1 MATPTALDPEPLA
14 STLALQA
21 SVPPAR
27 WPVILAGAHECVRI
41 LDAVG
46 RAHSTGLS
54 RRQALATVAPEV
66 HWSTYLNWCRRAE
79 SRPGA
84 PWERQLDVRVPPPP
98 DRISAVVEASAC
110 ALRRLKPTLTCA
122 EARVLLVAQF
132 GEEEGGVSDASL
144 KRIWKE
150 GGVAQPRGRQP
161 TPKEVVTRLTGGG
174 GLAFLAAAAAETGA
188 METLGAAVLAHA
200 REVANL
206 QSVVPPPAEV
216 GGRDELGRF
225 TGDYNRIVR
234 GENVRDPRLD
244 PDIVKRARR
253 DLTTLSVLESTP
265 AVIGRKLLAMG
276 LTPLLTERRGLDGLE
291 GPSGSWLAAA
301 GGPAYQAATLDKFL
315 SELALVDAGAA
326 LWPTHAEQWARV
338 TAPWREHEGAPAWLR
353 NIIYVD
359 ATQDPYWT
367 RAYAVSGKVSRVNK
381 VMPCLTRVAMM
392 GGPGVPLA
400 VETHAGAVSLKTAL
414 LPFLERMEN
423 VLGPGELG
431 RLTVIDAEMA
441 TRALLTALAGRP
453 DRWFISVLKGGT
465 AKAAELGGYGTW
477 QRYRDSDLLRELT
490 VTFPARMAPEEPL
503 RLRGVEMVRE
513 ESRNPTS
520 TIFITDAT
528 AEELPTEQVA
538 TAYLSRWPHQERRF
552 RDARNGLGLDRSHG
566 YGGHDVTH
574 VALSTAQE
582 KVASRAARAEANVVA
597 KAAAE
602 VEAARLLGA
611 VEKEQRSAARAGVS
625 RAKRERRAADR
636 KLDSAQKE
644 QQRLSTTPREIYVRD
659 TTRDSIATCS
669 KLTVLMLLE
678 YALKEYFGN
687 LHLEARTFIE
697 RFVHL
702 PVTIRESKTEVIYEI
717 GDNPRSPDD
726 TARLRAAC
734 AEVRRRK
741 IQVDGRYLRFEV
753 APAGPGSTRKID

>member
-1 MATPTALDPEPLA
+1 MATPTAPDPEPLA
-14 STLALQA
+14 STLARKA
-21 SVPPAR
+21 SVPAAR
-27 WPVILAGAHECVRI
+27 WPVILARAHACVRI
-41 LDAVG
+41 LGEVD
-46 RAHSTGLS
+46 RARSGGLS
-54 RRQALATVAPEV
+54 RRRALAAVAPEV
-66 HWSTYLNWCRRAE
+66 HWSTYLNWCRRDE
-79 SRPGA
+79 SRAGA

-98 DRISAVVEASAC
+98 DKISALVEASAC

-161 TPKEVVTRLTGGG
+161 SAKEVVTRLTGGG

-188 METLGAAVLAHA
+188 METLGAAVLTQA
-200 REVANL
+200 EQVASA
-206 QSVVPPPAEV
+206 QSVAPAPTEA

-225 TGDYNRIVR
+225 TGEYNRIVR
-234 GENVRDPRLD
+234 GESARDPRLD
-244 PDIVKRARR
+244 ADIVKRARR

-265 AVIGRKLLAMG
+265 TVIGRKLLAMG
-276 LTPLLTERRGLDGLE
+276 LTPLLTERRGFDGLE

-301 GGPAYQAATLDKFL
+301 GGAAYQAATLDKFL
-315 SELALVDAGAA
+315 GELALVDAGAV

-338 TAPWREHEGAPAWLR
+338 TAPWREHADAPAWLR
-353 NIIYVD
+353 NIVYVD

-367 RAYAVSGKVSRVNK
+367 HAYAMSGKVSRVNK

-400 VETHAGAVSLKTAL
+400 VETHAGTVSLKKEL
-414 LPFLERMEN
+414 LPFLERMES
-423 VLGPGELG
+423 VLGQGELG

-441 TRALLTALAGRP
+441 TQALLAALAGRP

-465 AKAAELGGYGTW
+465 AKAAELGGHGAW
-477 QRYRDSDLLRELT
+477 QRYRESDLLRELT
-490 VTFPARMAPEEPL
+490 VKFSGPTTPGVPL
-503 RLRGVEMVRE
+503 SLRGVEMVRE
-513 ESRNPTS
+513 GSRNPTS
-520 TIFITDAT
+520 TLFVTNAT
-528 AEELPTEQVA
+528 VEELPTEQVA

-582 KVASRAARAEANVVA
+582 KAAARVVRAEARVVA

-602 VEAARLLGA
+602 TEAAKLLDA
-611 VEKEQRSAARAGVS
+611 VHKEQRSAARAGVS
-625 RAKRERRAADR
+625 RAQRERRAADR
-636 KLDSAQKE
+636 NLDSAKKD

-687 LHLEARTFIE
+687 LHMEARTFIE

-717 GDNPRSPDD
+717 SDNPRSPED
-726 TARLRAAC
+726 TARLHAAC

-741 IQVDGRYLRFEV
+741 LRVGGRRLWFEV
-753 APAGPGSTRKID
+753 PGAPGSTRKID